1 MKEPMIKQINDRK
14 HSRGYSVATD
24 KMPPKMWAPSL
35 HPPSIYIQ
43 EIYYRAWSL
52 IGMGFSLASW
62 GYGTFFDVLGFAVS
76 LIMFP
81 FYFCGYFENYAEK
94 PVVLITGASRGFG
107 ELFAKKYAKERQA
120 RLLLSARN
128 TEALETVARECRTLG
143 ATSAHVI
150 KYDASKPDSGEALST
165 AMRQFGYANLDVLI
179 LNAGVTG
186 KLCSIEDFS
195 DSSEIDYAMNC
206 NYSGYVRALLTL
218 LPFLKMSVRPQ
229 VLVNSSLAGLI
240 GGPQFP
246 GYCGSK
252 WAVNGFFKSVAGQ
265 VYKYGVQISIVY
277 FGTTPSKA
285 AVDHTTKYF
294 NAGFEDI
301 FYPQSLGRAVR
312 YMSYE
317 GFCGLPPRPKMC
329 GEPDALDTYD
339 WTKIDAANQ
348 RAQEEAT
355 SAGSNNAGQGVGV

>member
-1 MKEPMIKQINDRK
+1 MA
-14 HSRGYSVATD
+14 GD
-24 KMPPKMWAPSL
+24 KMPPKMGAPSL
-35 HPPSIYIQ
+35 HPPSVYFK

-52 IGMGFSLASW
+52 V
-62 GYGTFFDVLGFAVS
+62 GTGFALAAWAWGTLWDCVGLCLS
-76 LIMFP
+76 IIMFP

-107 ELFAKKYAKERQA
+107 EMFAKKYAKERQA
-120 RLLLSARN
+120 RLLLTARN
-128 TEALETVARECRTLG
+128 TDQLETVARECRTLG

-150 KYDASKPDSGEALST
+150 KYDASKMDSGEILSA
-165 AMRQFGYANLDVLI
+165 AMRQFGYPNLDVLI
-179 LNAGVTG
+179 LNAGITG
-186 KLCSIEDFS
+186 KLCSVEDFV
-195 DSSEIDYAMNC
+195 DSSEIDYAMNI
-206 NYSGYVRALLTL
+206 NYSGYVRALLSL

-265 VYKYGVQISIVY
+265 LYKYGVQISIVY
-277 FGTTPSKA
+277 FGTTPSRA
-285 AVDHTTKYF
+285 AVDHTVQYF

-312 YMSYE
+312 YMAFH
-317 GFCGLPPRPKMC
+317 GFCTSPKFQSGNFEKKM
-329 GEPDALDTYD
+329 
-339 WTKIDAANQ
+339 KAAEQ
-348 RAQEEAT
+348 ART
-355 SAGSNNAGQGVGV
+355 TGSHDV